1 MDTKILEEIGLTS
14 NESKV
19 YLSLI
24 EIGSSSATQI
34 IQKTGLHR
42 AVVYDLLERLIEKG
56 LVGYAIKGRKK
67 FFEATNPRRLKEIL
81 QEKEQKLSEIL
92 PRLLELSKFQ
102 TKLEV
107 KIYKGK
113 EGIKNVFEDILRSKP
128 KEWLSL
134 GSGGETY
141 KLLPYFLEHFH
152 KARVKDKIL
161 VRGLLLDNPTARKR
175 GETLAKTLL
184 SEIRY
189 LPKTFITP
197 TVMNIYNERVTL
209 YSVTEGNIPFIILIE
224 NKELSKSFK
233 EYFEWL
239 WKLSK

>member
-1 MDTKILEEIGLTS
+1 MDTKILEEIGLTQ

-24 EIGSSSATQI
+24 ELGSSSATQI

-56 LVGYAIKGRKK
+56 LVGHAIKARKK
-67 FFEATNPRRLKEIL
+67 FFEATNPERLKEIL
-81 QEKEQKLSEIL
+81 QEREQKLSEIL
-92 PRLLELSKFQ
+92 PRLMELSKFQ

-141 KLLPYFLEHFH
+141 KVLPYFLEHFH
-152 KARVKDKIL
+152 KARVKNKIL

-175 GETLAKTLL
+175 GETLAKMPF

-189 LPKTFITP
+189 LPKTFLTP
-197 TVMNIYNERVTL
+197 TVMNIYDNRVTL
-209 YSVTEGNIPFIILIE
+209 YSVTEENIPFIILIE

>member
-1 MDTKILEEIGLTS
+1 MDTKILEEVGLTP

-24 EIGSSSATQI
+24 ELGSSSATQI

-56 LVGYAIKGRKK
+56 LAGHAIKARKR
-67 FFEATNPRRLKEIL
+67 FFEATNPERLKEIL

-92 PRLLELSKFQ
+92 PRLMELSKFQ

-141 KLLPYFLEHFH
+141 KVLPYFLEHFH
-152 KARVKDKIL
+152 KARVKNKIL

-175 GETLAKTLL
+175 GEILAKMPL

-189 LPKTFITP
+189 LPKTFLTP
-197 TVMNIYNERVTL
+197 TVMNIYDDRVTL
-209 YSVTEGNIPFIILIE
+209 YSVTEENIPFIILIE